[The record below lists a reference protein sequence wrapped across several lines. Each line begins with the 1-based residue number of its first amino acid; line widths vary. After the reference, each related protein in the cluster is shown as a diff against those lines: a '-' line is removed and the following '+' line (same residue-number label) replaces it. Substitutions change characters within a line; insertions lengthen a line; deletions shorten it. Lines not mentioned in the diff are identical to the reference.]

1 MTKIIAN
8 CIPLLYALQ
17 RLDEAAFHKAFRS
30 NRTCAPF
37 KKISTT
43 ADGHLYLFS
52 AVFCWLLIKEPGSH
66 FLSLLCLSFLLE
78 RPIYFILKN
87 GLKRNRPAQII
98 PGFCSVIIPSDHF
111 SFPSGHTS
119 GAFIFATT
127 LALSVTDAS
136 FTFGVNAESL
146 LIIVFYSWAILVGV
160 SRVMLGVHFPGD
172 TLAGA
177 TLGTA
182 STFLIHYLVLI

>member
-30 NRTCAPF
+30 DRARAPF
-37 KKISTT
+37 RKISSS
-43 ADGHLYLFS
+43 ADGHLYLIC
-52 AVFCWLLIKEPGSH
+52 ALFCWIWIREPGSH
-66 FLSLLCLSFLLE
+66 FLSLLCISFMVE
-78 RPIYFILKN
+78 RPIYLILKN

-98 PGFCSVIIPSDHF
+98 PGFTSIIVPSDHF

-119 GAFIFATT
+119 GAFIFAT
-127 LALSVTDAS
+127 ALSLSLADTNFIA
-136 FTFGVNAESL
+136 GVNSETLMVIA
-146 LIIVFYSWAILVGV
+146 VYCWAVMVGL

-177 TLGTA
+177 TLGSLTTV
-182 STFLIHYLVLI
+182 SIHYAVLL

>member
-8 CIPLLYALQ
+8 CIPLLYALK

-30 NRTCAPF
+30 GRICAPF
-37 KKISTT
+37 RNISTT
-43 ADGHLYLFS
+43 ADGHLYVLS
-52 AVFCWLLIKEPGSH
+52 AVFCWLLIKEPGAH
-66 FLSLLCLSFLLE
+66 FISLLGISFLLE

-87 GLKRNRPAQII
+87 GLKRSRPAQII
-98 PGFCSVIIPSDHF
+98 PGFSSIIIPSDHF

-119 GAFIFATT
+119 GAFIFATA
-127 LALSVTDAS
+127 LALSMTDANSS
-136 FTFGVNAESL
+136 FGFNAETL
-146 LIIVFYSWAILVGV
+146 LIIVFYSWAVMVGV

-177 TLGTA
+177 TLGT
-182 STFLIHYLVLI
+182 STTLLIHTLVLI

>member
-30 NRTCAPF
+30 SRTCAPF
-37 KKISTT
+37 RKISTT
-43 ADGHLYLFS
+43 ADGHLYVLS
-52 AVFCWLLIKEPGSH
+52 AVFCWLLLREPGSH
-66 FLSLLCLSFLLE
+66 FISLLCLSFLLE

-87 GLKRNRPAQII
+87 GLKRGRPAQII
-98 PGFCSVIIPSDHF
+98 PGFSSVIVPSDHF
-111 SFPSGHTS
+111 SLPSGHTS

-127 LALSVTDAS
+127 LALSVTDTS
-136 FTFGVNAESL
+136 FTFGVNAETL
-146 LIIVFYSWAILVGV
+146 LIITMYSWAIMVGV

-177 TLGTA
+177 ALGTT
-182 STFLIHYLVLI
+182 STIFIHCVVLI